1 MKQMIIS
8 LFAVCLAMFTCSS
21 VNAQENQ
28 PNDYYIEIYEIA
40 VLGSKSVAV
49 NFGLETKSMST
60 VYKVVDD
67 DNKPIEFKNAIA
79 AINYLHRRGWE
90 VVTVYDRNM
99 GSAGTRTFYLLRL
112 DADKYGKDKLADAI
126 DEALKEY

>member
-8 LFAVCLAMFTCSS
+8 LLAACLALFTCSS

-28 PNDYYIEIYEIA
+28 TNEYYVEIYEVAIF
-40 VLGSKSVAV
+40 GSKSVAV

-67 DNKPIEFKNAIA
+67 NNKPIEFKNAIA

-90 VVTVYDRNM
+90 VVTVYDRNL
-99 GSAGTRTFYLLRL
+99 GSAGSRTFYLLKL